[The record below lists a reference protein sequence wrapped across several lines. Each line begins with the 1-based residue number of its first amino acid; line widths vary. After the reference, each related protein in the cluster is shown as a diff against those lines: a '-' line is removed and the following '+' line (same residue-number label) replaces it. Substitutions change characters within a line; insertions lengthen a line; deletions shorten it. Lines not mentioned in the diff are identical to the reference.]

1 MGSLLAK
8 PIPLKDQ
15 IKQNQRIIKKAVR
28 ELDREI
34 EKMKTSQKKLTKD
47 IKKYAKENQTAT
59 VKIMV
64 KDLVRS
70 RNYVN
75 RFIMMK
81 TQLTAVGLKIQT
93 IKSNEAMS
101 SAMKDVTKC
110 LVLLNKQMSV
120 PELQKVM
127 DEFVTENEKNELQQE
142 VMNETLD
149 DAMMEDGSEAM
160 EDQIYSQVMDELGLN
175 FNEEVP
181 EAPSTA
187 ALKSAEALPE
197 KQAVGVGGPGPKDD
211 DNNDKN
217 GGGGG
222 DKGDGGGGGG
232 GGGTAD
238 PGVSE
243 LEARLQNLRR

>member
-1 MGSLLAK
+1 MAK

-15 IKQNQRIIKKAVR
+15 IKQNQRMIRKAVR
-28 ELDREI
+28 ELEREI
-34 EKMKTSQKKLTKD
+34 EKMKSSQKKLEKD

-64 KDLVRS
+64 RDLVRNK
-70 RNYVN
+70 NYVN

-101 SAMKDVTKC
+101 SAMKDVCKC

-127 DEFVTENEKNELQQE
+127 NDFMSEQEKNDIQQE
-142 VMNETLD
+142 IMNDTMDE
-149 DAMMEDGSEAM
+149 AMMEDDSEQQ
-160 EDQIYSQVMDELGLN
+160 EDAIYNQVMDELGLK
-175 FNEEVP
+175 FGEEVP
-181 EAPSTA
+181 MAPSSEVAGTKA
-187 ALKSAEALPE
+187 AEAEELPVP
-197 KQAVGVGGPGPKDD
+197 AGGPTGDNKGKGGDD
-211 DNNDKN
+211 DKKGGGGE

-222 DKGDGGGGGG
+222 DAGIN
-232 GGGTAD
+232 
-238 PGVSE
+238 E

>member
-217 GGGGG
+217 GGD
-222 DKGDGGGGGG
+222 DKGDGGGGGGG

>member
-1 MGSLLAK
+1 MAK

-15 IKQNQRIIKKAVR
+15 IKENQRMIRKAVR
-28 ELDREI
+28 DLEREI
-34 EKMKTSQKKLTKD
+34 EKMKANQKKLEKD

-64 KDLVRS
+64 KDLVRNK
-70 RNYVN
+70 NYVN

-120 PELQKVM
+120 PELQR
-127 DEFVTENEKNELQQE
+127 
-142 VMNETLD
+142 VMNEFMSEQEKNDIQQEIMNDTMD
-149 DAMMEDGSEAM
+149 EAMMEDDSEQQ
-160 EDQIYSQVMDELGLN
+160 EDAIYNQVMDELGLQ
-175 FNEEVP
+175 FGEEVP
-181 EAPSTA
+181 SAPSSEVAGTKA
-187 ALKSAEALPE
+187 VEVEQLPVP
-197 KQAVGVGGPGPKDD
+197 AGGPSG
-211 DNNDKN
+211 DNKHKGGNDAKGGEN
-217 GGGGG
+217 EGGGAPDGGGG
-222 DKGDGGGGGG
+222 D
-232 GGGTAD
+232 
-238 PGVSE
+238 PGISE

>member
-15 IKQNQRIIKKAVR
+15 IRQNQRIIKKATR
-28 ELDREI
+28 ELEREI
-34 EKMKTSQKKLTKD
+34 SKMQANQKKLEKD

-64 KDLVRS
+64 KDLVRN

-127 DEFVTENEKNELQQE
+127 DEFVSENEKNELQQE
-142 VMNETLD
+142 IMNDTMD
-149 DAMMEDGSEAM
+149 DAMMEEGSEAM
-160 EDQIYSQVMDELGLN
+160 EDQIYNQVMDELGLQ
-175 FNEEVP
+175 FHEDVP
-181 EAPSTA
+181 SAPAAMAGRNSEAVQE
-187 ALKSAEALPE
+187 KEAIPM
-197 KQAVGVGGPGPKDD
+197 GGPSSSGGKKD
-211 DNNDKN
+211 NDKD
-217 GGGGG
+217 
-222 DKGDGGGGGG
+222 DKGDEGGKDNGGAPAGG
-232 GGGTAD
+232 AD
-238 PGVSE
+238 PGMSE
-243 LEARLQNLRR
+243 LEARLENLRR

>member
-15 IKQNQRIIKKAVR
+15 IRQNQRIIKKATR
-28 ELDREI
+28 ELEREI
-34 EKMKTSQKKLTKD
+34 SKMQANQKKLEKD

-64 KDLVRS
+64 KDLVRN

-127 DEFVTENEKNELQQE
+127 DEFVSENEKNELQQE
-142 VMNETLD
+142 IMNDTMD
-149 DAMMEDGSEAM
+149 DAMMEEGSEAM
-160 EDQIYSQVMDELGLN
+160 EDQIYNQVMDELGLQ
-175 FNEEVP
+175 FHEDVP
-181 EAPSTA
+181 SAPAAMAGRNSEAVQE
-187 ALKSAEALPE
+187 KEAIPM
-197 KQAVGVGGPGPKDD
+197 GGPSSGGKKD
-211 DNNDKN
+211 NDKD
-217 GGGGG
+217 
-222 DKGDGGGGGG
+222 DKGDEGGKDNGGAPAGG
-232 GGGTAD
+232 AD
-238 PGVSE
+238 PGMSE
-243 LEARLQNLRR
+243 LEARLENLRR

>member
-28 ELDREI
+28 ELEREI

-217 GGGGG
+217 GGD
-222 DKGDGGGGGG
+222 DKGDGGGGGGG

>member
-1 MGSLLAK
+1 MGSLMAK

-15 IKQNQRIIKKAVR
+15 IKENQRMIRKAVR

-34 EKMKTSQKKLTKD
+34 GKMQSNQKKLEKD

-64 KDLVRS
+64 KDLVRNK
-70 RNYVN
+70 NYVN

-101 SAMKDVTKC
+101 SAMKDVSKC

-127 DEFVTENEKNELQQE
+127 NEFMTEQEKNDLQQE
-142 VMNETLD
+142 IMNDTMDE
-149 DAMMEDGSEAM
+149 AMMEDDSEQQ
-160 EDQIYSQVMDELGLN
+160 EDAIYNQVMDELGLQ
-175 FNEEVP
+175 FGEEVP
-181 EAPSTA
+181 MAPSSEISGA
-187 ALKSAEALPE
+187 KVAEAEQLPVP
-197 KQAVGVGGPGPKDD
+197 AGGHNGDNKNKGDD
-211 DNNDKN
+211 DKQGGNSS
-217 GGGGG
+217 GGGASGEGG
-222 DKGDGGGGGG
+222 AGI
-232 GGGTAD
+232 
-238 PGVSE
+238 SE

>member
-1 MGSLLAK
+1 MAK

-15 IKQNQRIIKKAVR
+15 IKQNQRMIRKAVR
-28 ELDREI
+28 ELEREI
-34 EKMKTSQKKLTKD
+34 EKMKSSQKKLEKD

-64 KDLVRS
+64 RDLVRNK
-70 RNYVN
+70 NYVN

-101 SAMKDVTKC
+101 SAMKDVSKC

-127 DEFVTENEKNELQQE
+127 NDFMSEQEKNDIQQE
-142 VMNETLD
+142 IMNDTMDE
-149 DAMMEDGSEAM
+149 AMMEDDSEQQ
-160 EDQIYSQVMDELGLN
+160 EDAIYNQVMDELGLK
-175 FNEEVP
+175 FGEEVP
-181 EAPSTA
+181 MAPSSEVAGTKA
-187 ALKSAEALPE
+187 AEAEELPVP
-197 KQAVGVGGPGPKDD
+197 AGGPTGDNKGKGGDD
-211 DNNDKN
+211 DKKGGGGE

-222 DKGDGGGGGG
+222 DAGIN
-232 GGGTAD
+232 
-238 PGVSE
+238 E

>member
-1 MGSLLAK
+1 MAK

-15 IKQNQRIIKKAVR
+15 IKENQRMIRKAVR
-28 ELDREI
+28 DLEREI
-34 EKMKTSQKKLTKD
+34 EKMKANQKKLEKD

-64 KDLVRS
+64 KDLVRNK
-70 RNYVN
+70 NYVN

-120 PELQKVM
+120 PELQR
-127 DEFVTENEKNELQQE
+127 
-142 VMNETLD
+142 VMNEFMSEQEKNDIQQEIMNDTMD
-149 DAMMEDGSEAM
+149 EAMMEDDSEQQ
-160 EDQIYSQVMDELGLN
+160 EDAIYNQVMDELGLQ
-175 FNEEVP
+175 FGEEVP
-181 EAPSTA
+181 SAPSSVVAGTKAVEAEQLPVPAGGPSGGNKHKGGDDTKGGENEGGEAP
-187 ALKSAEALPE
+187 
-197 KQAVGVGGPGPKDD
+197 
-211 DNNDKN
+211 

-222 DKGDGGGGGG
+222 D
-232 GGGTAD
+232 
-238 PGVSE
+238 PGISE

>member
-1 MGSLLAK
+1 MAK

-15 IKQNQRIIKKAVR
+15 IKQNQRMIRKAVR
-28 ELDREI
+28 ELEREI
-34 EKMKTSQKKLTKD
+34 EKMKSSQKKLEKD

-64 KDLVRS
+64 RDLVRNK
-70 RNYVN
+70 NYVN

-101 SAMKDVTKC
+101 SAMKDVSKC

-127 DEFVTENEKNELQQE
+127 NDFMSEQEKNDIQQE
-142 VMNETLD
+142 IMNDTMDE
-149 DAMMEDGSEAM
+149 AMMEDDSEQQ
-160 EDQIYSQVMDELGLN
+160 EDAIYNHVMDDLGLK
-175 FNEEVP
+175 FGEEVP
-181 EAPSTA
+181 MAPSSEVAGTKA
-187 ALKSAEALPE
+187 AEAEELPV
-197 KQAVGVGGPGPKDD
+197 AAGGPTGDNKGKGGDD
-211 DNNDKN
+211 DKKGGGGE

-222 DKGDGGGGGG
+222 DAGIN
-232 GGGTAD
+232 
-238 PGVSE
+238 E